1 MILSPPKRTWGLKMT
16 KEICTTIERI
26 EAAPQQRLLVVSDIH
41 GHFNCLSRL
50 LQKMEYGGEDIL
62 ILVGD
67 LIEKGP
73 ESLRVVQY
81 VMELCRQRLVYV
93 SMGNVDW
100 SRVSLILDD
109 SEETAKTFVRYL
121 RAAQG
126 DWGSS
131 LGQEM
136 LAALGA
142 SVDQVTEEN
151 AQEYRRK
158 IREHFRRELTFLKN
172 CPTILTA
179 GHYLFVHGGVTTD
192 HLSDLEGES
201 AIPCL
206 KTDEF
211 WNQGYRFHKYTVVTG
226 HWPTCLYRQEGE
238 DVSPLFD
245 GERKILCIDGGCGV
259 KRAGQLNG
267 IILPDCMADMSEI
280 EWTCYD
286 EFPLV
291 RALASQKEKPA
302 TLHIRYFDN
311 QIEPCKEPEEQGAAG
326 EPEEEQGVIGETA
339 EYRHTASGE
348 IVSLPR
354 QWIYNREDGTLHC
367 EDYCNAQL
375 AVREGDVLSVIF
387 ETSEGRYVKKRGQ
400 IGWYYGAAE
409 PVGQEL
415 KLMRGRPDG
424 QCFRRERELAVYELL
439 DKLGIVFD
447 RVDHSEANTMEACRA
462 VNEALNSDAP
472 ERHVVICKNLFL
484 CNQQRTKFY
493 LLMMPED
500 KKFITKDLSAQIQ
513 SARLSFGEAVYME
526 RFLRVTP
533 GSVSVMGL
541 MNDRDNQVQLLIDR
555 SILQGE
561 LFGCHPCMNTSS
573 IRIRFSDLLEK
584 FLPAVHHEPLFVEL

>member
-1 MILSPPKRTWGLKMT
+1 MT
-16 KEICTTIERI
+16 KDIRITIERI

-41 GHFNCLSRL
+41 GHFNCLVRL
-50 LQKMEYGGEDIL
+50 LQKMEYDGDDIL

-81 VMELCRQRLVYV
+81 VMDLCRQNLVYV

-100 SRVSLILDD
+100 SRLSLLLDD
-109 SEETAKTFVRYL
+109 SGETSESFVRYL
-121 RAAQG
+121 GEAKKN
-126 DWGSS
+126 WGSS

-136 LAALGA
+136 LADLG
-142 SVDQVTEEN
+142 VDVEQVTVEN
-151 AQEYRRK
+151 ATEYRRK
-158 IREHFRRELTFLKN
+158 IREHFRKELKFLKN
-172 CPTILTA
+172 CPAILTA

-192 HLSDLEGES
+192 NLSSLEGES
-201 AIPCL
+201 AVPCL
-206 KTDEF
+206 KIDNF
-211 WNQGYRFHKYTVVTG
+211 WNQGYCFHHYIVVTG
-226 HWPTCLYRQEGE
+226 HWPTCLYRQECE

-245 GERKILCIDGGCGV
+245 AERKILCIDGGCGL
-259 KRAGQLNG
+259 KRSGQLNG

-280 EWTCYD
+280 QWTCYD
-286 EFPLV
+286 EFPPV
-291 RALASQKEKPA
+291 RALASQEGKPA
-302 TLHIRYFDN
+302 TVHIQYFDSL
-311 QIEPCKEPEEQGAAG
+311 IEPCKEPEE
-326 EPEEEQGVIGETA
+326 EQGVAGETA
-339 EYRHTASGE
+339 EYRHIASGE
-348 IVSLPR
+348 ILLLPR
-354 QWIYNREDGTLHC
+354 QWVYHRRDGMHSQ
-367 EDYCNAQL
+367 DYCNTQL
-375 AVREGDVLSVIF
+375 AVKKGDELSVIF
-387 ETSEGRYVKKRGQ
+387 ETPEGRYVKKRGQ

-409 PVGQEL
+409 PVAQDL
-415 KLMRGRPDG
+415 KLMRGRPDSE
-424 QCFRRERELAVYELL
+424 CFRRERELAVYELL

-462 VNEALNSDAP
+462 VNEALNSDVP
-472 ERHVVICKNLFL
+472 DRHIVICKNLFL

-500 KKFITKDLSAQIQ
+500 KKFKTKDLSTQIQ

-526 RFLRVTP
+526 RFLRVSP